1 MTRIN
6 VVPVELLSNAHL
18 LAEYKE
24 ITRPFNKV
32 RNRINK
38 GQIPSDVKK
47 PSDYVLGTGH
57 ESFFFDKLQ
66 YLHIRYLEL
75 YDELITRG
83 YNMNYDNFNI
93 CESMMS
99 GFAETDWYGDY
110 MPTHEAIYLNMARLA
125 KRSSMDIVLCELGHS

>member
-47 PSDYVLGTGH
+47 PNDYALGTGH

-110 MPTHEAIYLNMARLA
+110 KPTHEAVYLNMARIA
-125 KRSSMDIVLCELGHS
+125 KRSNMDIVLCELGHS